1 MRRYLERCFSLELL
15 LASFPQNVFLNNVLL
30 FIGKWERVFRHAIPD
45 PDNAEAF
52 SGAAGELLSK
62 NEEDPRANLYSR

>member
-1 MRRYLERCFSLELL
+1 M
-15 LASFPQNVFLNNVLL
+15 FLNNVLL

-62 NEEDPRANLYSR
+62 NEEDPRANLYSRYVVMTRGLRNRKEVY